1 MSFKPQPV
9 YGGQHCRHASKVR
22 HVYLLSTARGTDLK
36 PLMLHVLYNVAFLP
50 TCFAYINWV
59 PLAVTVVKI
68 REPPNPAV
76 NSMRVWSASELHAHS
91 CFLYRVDMYFRLLDT
106 DFCLHA
112 KQIKNVFN
120 WMVDYIFNMQYIH
133 VLLYLL
139 KVSEN
144 HYTPKLHD
152 INFCL
157 YANHYL
163 LDDSIRIY
171 STWST
176 WISLSGSFL
185 KMRMRISIQTEFT
198 CSFSNAISNQR
209 GNTNQKY

>member
-9 YGGQHCRHASKVR
+9 NGGQHCRHASKVR

-68 REPPNPAV
+68 REPLNPAV

-120 WMVDYIFNMQYIH
+120 WMVDYSTCNTYMYYFIYWKFQKITTPQNYTIYTFVCTQSTIYLMI
-133 VLLYLL
+133 VL
-139 KVSEN
+139 
-144 HYTPKLHD
+144 H
-152 INFCL
+152 
-157 YANHYL
+157 
-163 LDDSIRIY
+163 
-171 STWST
+171 
-176 WISLSGSFL
+176 
-185 KMRMRISIQTEFT
+185 
-198 CSFSNAISNQR
+198 
-209 GNTNQKY
+209 